1 MYLLTYDSVVSPAQP
16 WLLSVHKQTT
26 YLFRGCVCMTGS
38 VAESVRVDS
47 INRVFDWSMLLGTK
61 SMEDPGVRELGII
74 SGGELRDV
82 RGDSSMRGKLTK
94 GEVVYATVEADA
106 TGSVPARFTSCNR
119 FLKAGVKRTGVCN
132 GLGIM
137 VLCLAETR
145 LRFCLKSIINPLAM
159 GLQF

>member
-1 MYLLTYDSVVSPAQP
+1 
-16 WLLSVHKQTT
+16 
-26 YLFRGCVCMTGS
+26 MTGS

-61 SMEDPGVRELGII
+61 SMEDPGVREVGII

-132 GLGIM
+132 GLGIV

-145 LRFCLKSIINPLAM
+145 LRFCLKSIINPPRNGAPVVIRTVESLPK
-159 GLQF
+159 GNVIRVRLHSSSRGESIVE